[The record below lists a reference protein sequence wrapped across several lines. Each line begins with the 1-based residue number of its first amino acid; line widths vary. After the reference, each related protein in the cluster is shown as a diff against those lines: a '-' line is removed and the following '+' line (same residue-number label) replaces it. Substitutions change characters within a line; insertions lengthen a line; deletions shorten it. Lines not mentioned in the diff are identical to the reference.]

1 MGGSEYFAPMAPDA
15 YGNLRVAGGD
25 SRLYVKFEKRSR
37 KNAYKSEIE
46 GRPIYEPVDYIK
58 IQQPGERDQW
68 IGPATEAHKQ
78 RFPHQWQQYVAQT
91 DQTPVGTPVQL
102 LFPNEPHIVE
112 LLLDLKIQTIE
123 QLGALTEHGIER
135 LGMDGR
141 RYVAKAQAAL
151 DRSEAVRE
159 VTKLEHTVGLQAD
172 EIAVLKQANGELA
185 ARITAM
191 ERMLRDSQMQAVSDI
206 RAAQLFATPPEPQ
219 PRVPRE
225 LDYEPPPERTPLA

>member
-1 MGGSEYFAPMAPDA
+1 MSDVWSPMAPDA

-25 SRLYVKFEKRSR
+25 ARLYVKFEKRSR
-37 KNAYKSEIE
+37 RNAYKSEIE

-78 RFPHQWQQYVAQT
+78 RFPHQWRQYAEQT
-91 DQTPVGTPVQL
+91 EQTPVGTPVQL

-141 RYVAKAQAAL
+141 RYVAKAQSAL

-172 EIAVLKQANGELA
+172 EIAVLKQANSELG

-206 RAAQLFATPPEPQ
+206 RAAQLFAGPSLPQ
-219 PRVPRE
+219 PTQQPHG
-225 LDYEPPPERTPLA
+225 LDYEPPPERIPLA